1 MKKKSPEKKDKPEN
15 IRINRFLAMSGVA
28 SRRAS
33 EELITNGEV
42 KVNGKV
48 VTNLATQIT
57 PTKDSVT
64 VRGKNISIAQQLLYL
79 VLHKPKDYITTAKD
93 EKGRRT
99 VFDLLSINE
108 RVFPI
113 GRLDRNTSGVLLF
126 TNDGM
131 LATKLMH
138 PSSHVTKSYHVAL
151 NESAQNP
158 HLEKIAKGMYL
169 EDGKTAP
176 AEIEII
182 PGTKQ
187 KEIVL
192 TIHEGKNRQIRR
204 MVARLY
210 RTVVDLCRI
219 RIENI
224 KLGDLPEGQFREI
237 GGKELQI
244 FLKKLKI
251 K

>member
-204 MVARLY
+204 MFETLGY
-210 RTVVDLCRI
+210 EIEKLHRI
-219 RIENI
+219 SYANI
-224 KLGDLPEGQFREI
+224 TAKGLGRGRWRFLTEREV
-237 GGKELQI
+237 KELKS
-244 FLKKLKI
+244 LVE
-251 K
+251 